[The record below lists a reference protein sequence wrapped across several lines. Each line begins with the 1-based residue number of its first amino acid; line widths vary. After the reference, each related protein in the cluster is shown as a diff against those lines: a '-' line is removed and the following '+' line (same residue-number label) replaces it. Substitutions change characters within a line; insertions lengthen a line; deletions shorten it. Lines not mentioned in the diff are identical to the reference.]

1 MHLIGNSSDEES
13 FAEDDEEQN
22 RTNRETVP
30 ANSTYSSRLV
40 FKRRLLA
47 DSDSDSSPQ
56 RTAREDEQD
65 AGGEYSDC
73 GDTRNTLWNA
83 SQLTSQLSVL
93 TSQLSPTEIRKTRRA
108 TQATGTVA
116 SNPSYYRSTT
126 NQMR

>member
-1 MHLIGNSSDEES
+1 LSNEQLIQRNDSCADSEAVGKKMHLIGNSSDEES

-56 RTAREDEQD
+56 RTAREDE
-65 AGGEYSDC
+65 
-73 GDTRNTLWNA
+73 
-83 SQLTSQLSVL
+83 
-93 TSQLSPTEIRKTRRA
+93 
-108 TQATGTVA
+108 
-116 SNPSYYRSTT
+116 
-126 NQMR
+126 